1 MEYLPILI
9 PAFIWMI
16 WITVE
21 LNKQWDINKTNQHL
35 YMRVLEHLSNPHP
48 KNKGELINM
57 IKNYQRDRK
66 NIH

>member
-1 MEYLPILI
+1 MEYLPIFI
-9 PAFIWMI
+9 TAFAWML
-16 WITVE
+16 WMTYQV
-21 LNKQWDINKTNQHL
+21 NKQDEINKTNQHL
-35 YMRVLEHLSNPHP
+35 FVRVLEHLSNPHP

>member
-1 MEYLPILI
+1 MEYLPIFL
-9 PAFIWMI
+9 ASFFWMI
-16 WITVE
+16 WITHQV
-21 LNKQWDINKTNQHL
+21 NKQDEINKTNQHL
-35 YMRVLEHLSNPHP
+35 FMRVLEHLSNPHP